1 MYKIGIDIVEI
12 DRVKNSVNKYKKQF
26 LDRIFTEEELDYSKN
41 KHSSFSHLAAR
52 FCGKEAVMKAFGCA
66 LDFKQIEI
74 LNDKAGAPLVKL
86 YGRALKAAK
95 DKKVKSIEISLSH
108 CKQYAVAS
116 VILLEKR

>member
-1 MYKIGIDIVEI
+1 MYKIGIDIIEI

-26 LDRIFTEEELDYSKN
+26 LDRVFTKEELEYSKN
-41 KHSSFSHLAAR
+41 KHSGFSHLAAR

-66 LDFKQIEI
+66 FDFKQIEI

-95 DKKVKSIEISLSH
+95 DKKVKNIEISLSH
-108 CKQYAVAS
+108 CKEYAVAV
-116 VILLEKR
+116 VIIEAK